1 MAIIVRLTEEED
13 IFINID
19 GLSFYIEI
27 EEGKDLK
34 KGLEKIFRRKNKRKS
49 RSNSKK
55 RKMPLN
61 KYLQKAA

>member
-27 EEGKDLK
+27 EEGKALK
-34 KGLEKIFRRKNKRKS
+34 KGLEKIFRRKNKRK
-49 RSNSKK
+49 
-55 RKMPLN
+55 MPLN